1 MDDNMELALE
11 DERGVEEFKP
21 VKGGLRLTEDD
32 EEDVSDD
39 KSLNISY
46 LEDDSPSVEEV
57 SVHSLS
63 LRDRGEGREAR
74 RVQKTCKSEL
84 E

>member
-1 MDDNMELALE
+1 M
-11 DERGVEEFKP
+11 EEFKP

-32 EEDVSDD
+32 EEDLSDD

-46 LEDDSPSVEEV
+46 LEDDSPSVEEI

-63 LRDRGEGREAR
+63 LHERGEGREAR
-74 RVQKTCKSEL
+74 RAQKSCKSEL
-84 E
+84 